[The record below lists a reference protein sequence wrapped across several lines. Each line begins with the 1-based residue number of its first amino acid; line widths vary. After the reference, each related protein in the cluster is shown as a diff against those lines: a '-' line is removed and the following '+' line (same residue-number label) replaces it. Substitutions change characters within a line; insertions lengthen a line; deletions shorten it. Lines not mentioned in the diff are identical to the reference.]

1 MRISRLLLKGARSL
15 VGPLAIG
22 PPLQQVLIGVIPT
35 GLRLAAPRCA
45 SLRLAA
51 PHRLASD
58 APRAHAVHR
67 SLLRGPFHG
76 SGETL
81 YVGAAAVVT
90 NSRATL
96 PCA

>member
-51 PHRLASD
+51 PRCAS
-58 APRAHAVHR
+58 
-67 SLLRGPFHG
+67 LRRIVWRRMLHVRMRFIGPSCVDPSTALERHC
-76 SGETL
+76 T
-81 YVGAAAVVT
+81 
-90 NSRATL
+90 
-96 PCA
+96 